1 VFTQR
6 IATVFFLAA
15 GAAIAE
21 VHSLTLPQALE
32 IASRQNPDVALARLD
47 QQRAEEGIKVAHDPF
62 VPKVYGGS
70 GLAYTYGYPNAINGN
85 APSLFEARTEMSIYN
100 RPQSYQLAAARET
113 ARGSQLGTQAKGD
126 EVAYQAA
133 DLFLSA
139 SEAERERHTI
149 SEQVPSLQQVVQAT
163 TAGVNEGSD
172 LPIELKRARVNLA
185 VSQQRLESTGL
196 DQDYYEMMLAV
207 ALGYPAS
214 DRVKPVDTDI
224 SLPLAPESEDQAT
237 DMALRNNRE
246 LRQMQSNVLAK
257 QLELRSYKSSRL
269 PQVSLVAQYAL
280 FAKYNYESYFQKF
293 QRNNFQIGAAVTI
306 PLLIG
311 SASQGLAEQALTDMQ
326 KIRIQMDQVR
336 NRIITETRRSY
347 QQWKKAESFRDLVRM
362 QLDLAREQM
371 TVYLA
376 QNAEGRVP
384 IRTVEQARL
393 EESDRWIDFYVAE
406 TQVKRTQ
413 LAILREMGTL
423 LAAMRARAGERQ
435 P

>member
-1 VFTQR
+1 VFTQK

-21 VHSLTLPQALE
+21 VHSLTLQQALE

-47 QQRAEEGIKVAHDPF
+47 QQRAEEGIKVARDPF

-207 ALGYPAS
+207 ALGFPAS

-224 SLPLAPESEDQAT
+224 SLPVAPESEDQAT

>member
-1 VFTQR
+1 VFTQK
-6 IATVFFLAA
+6 IASLFLMAA
-15 GAAIAE
+15 GAATAE
-21 VHSLTLPQALE
+21 VHSLTLQKALD

-47 QQRAEEGIKVAHDPF
+47 QQRAEQGIKVAHDPF
-62 VPKVYGGS
+62 VPKLTGGS
-70 GLAYTYGYPNAINGN
+70 GLAYTYGYPNSINGN
-85 APSLFEARTEMSIYN
+85 APSLFEARTDMSLYN
-100 RPQSYQLAAARET
+100 RPQSYQLASAREA
-113 ARGSQLGTQAKGD
+113 ARGSQLGAQAKAND
-126 EVAYQAA
+126 VAYQTA
-133 DLFLSA
+133 DLFLDA
-139 SEAERERHTI
+139 SEAAREQETI
-149 SEQVPSLQQVVQAT
+149 SNQLPSLKQVIDAT
-163 TAGVNEGSD
+163 TAGVSEGSE
-172 LPIELKRARVNLA
+172 LPLELKRARVNLA
-185 VSQQRLESTGL
+185 VSEQRLQSTVL

-224 SLPLAPESEDQAT
+224 SLPAAPETEDEAT
-237 DMALRNNRE
+237 DMALRNSRE

-257 QLELRSYKSSRL
+257 QLDLRSYKAARL

-280 FAKYNYESYFQKF
+280 FAKYNYVNYFQKF
-293 QRNNFQIGAAVTI
+293 QRNNLQIGAAVTI

-336 NRIITETRRSY
+336 NRIITDTRRSY
-347 QQWKKAESFRDLVRM
+347 QQLKKAESFRDLVRM

-371 TVYLA
+371 TVFLA
-376 QNAEGRVP
+376 QNAEGRIP

-406 TQVKRTQ
+406 TQLKRTQ
-413 LAILREMGTL
+413 LAVLRDMGTL
-423 LAAMRARAGERQ
+423 LTSIRESSGQRH